1 MADLLLDLY
10 YVDLFLSLRK
20 VTISVLFGSLSVLG
34 LAVVMLLLIHDTED
48 VLGTSYNKVKAS
60 LIKTL
65 KISCCILVIS
75 NIAFVLVPGKKFLDL
90 RYSTLSEQYLEN
102 VKKSK
107 ETEGDLV
114 ILELPEKTDETV
126 KSEE

>member
-1 MADLLLDLY
+1 MTDLLLDLY

-20 VTISVLFGSLSVLG
+20 VTISVLFGSLTVLG
-34 LAVVMLLLIHDTED
+34 LAAVMLLLIHDTED
-48 VLGTSYNKVKAS
+48 VLGTSYNKVKNC

-102 VKKSK
+102 VKKSR
-107 ETEGDLV
+107 ETGGDLV
-114 ILELPEKTDETV
+114 ILELPEKT
-126 KSEE
+126 EE

>member
-1 MADLLLDLY
+1 MADLLLNLY

-20 VTISVLFGSLSVLG
+20 VTISVLFGSLTVLG

-90 RYSTLSEQYLEN
+90 RYSTLSEQYLDN

>member
-20 VTISVLFGSLSVLG
+20 VIISVLFGSLAVLG
-34 LAVVMLLLIHDTED
+34 LTSIMLLIIHDTED
-48 VLGTSYNKVKAS
+48 VVGSSFNKVKGC
-60 LIKTL
+60 LFKTL

-75 NIAFVLVPGKKFLDL
+75 NIAFVLAPGKKFLDL

-114 ILELPEKTDETV
+114 ILELPEKI
-126 KSEE
+126 EE

>member
-1 MADLLLDLY
+1 MTDLLLNLY

-20 VTISVLFGSLSVLG
+20 VIISVLFGSLTVLG
-34 LAVVMLLLIHDTED
+34 LTAVMLLIIHDTED
-48 VLGTSYNKVKAS
+48 VVGSSFNKVKNC

-75 NIAFVLVPGKKFLDL
+75 NIAFVLAPGKKVLDL

-114 ILELPEKTDETV
+114 ILELPEKTEKT
-126 KSEE
+126 E

>member
-1 MADLLLDLY
+1 MNDLLLDLY

-20 VTISVLFGSLSVLG
+20 VIISVLFGSLTVLG
-34 LAVVMLLLIHDTED
+34 LTAVMLLIIHDTED
-48 VLGTSYNKVKAS
+48 VVGSSFNKVKNC

-75 NIAFVLVPGKKFLDL
+75 NIAFVLAPGKKFLDL

-114 ILELPEKTDETV
+114 ILELPEKI
-126 KSEE
+126 EE